1 MVWAANQ
8 FHAYFAVQIVPG
20 LSLEAI
26 LDRFEHPI
34 SVCSCVHVYVVYIHV
49 YMFMC
54 ILMCMHS
61 GLCVPSHV
69 CVHVSSHVYTCGRA
83 CVHRCTH
90 EYTHVCAFV

>member
-34 SVCSCVHVYVVYIHV
+34 SVCSCVHVCVVYIHV
-49 YMFMC
+49 YVFMC
-54 ILMCMHS
+54 ILMC
-61 GLCVPSHV
+61 
-69 CVHVSSHVYTCGRA
+69 VYA
-83 CVHRCTH
+83 
-90 EYTHVCAFV
+90 